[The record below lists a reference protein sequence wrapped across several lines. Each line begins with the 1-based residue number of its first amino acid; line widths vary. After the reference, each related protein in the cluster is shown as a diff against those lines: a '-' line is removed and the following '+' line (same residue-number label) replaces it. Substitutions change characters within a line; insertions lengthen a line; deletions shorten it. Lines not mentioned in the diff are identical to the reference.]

1 MSLQKII
8 FHTITNKMMQYKIFH
23 ETAFKYTSAVSFS
36 HNLAKLKPVTNDVQT
51 LIEYDLS
58 VKPNTQNIS
67 EYIDYFGNTTVKI
80 FIKEFHEKLE
90 VTANSVVFIDEEKI
104 KSKLAAYEKIE
115 ITFKEL
121 QEHLENSLDPQVLF
135 VKQFLFP
142 SELINYPNEQI
153 LKYAKLS
160 FTKHTNLYFAVK
172 DFMQRIFEDFEF
184 VSGFSDISTPISTI
198 FEEKKGVCQDFASLA
213 ISALRALGIPTRYV
227 SGYIQTLP
235 PEGKEKLFGADASHA
250 WFSVYLGEYGWV
262 DFDPTNNKLPNE
274 EYILLGYG
282 RDYND
287 ITPLKGVV
295 HGSGSSTLDVRVD
308 VREV

>member
-1 MSLQKII
+1 M
-8 FHTITNKMMQYKIFH
+8 NKMMQYKIFH
-23 ETAFKYTSAVSFS
+23 ETVFKYSSSVSFS
-36 HNLAKLKPVTNDVQT
+36 HNLAKLKPATNDVQT
-51 LIEYDLS
+51 LVEYNLS
-58 VKPNTQNIS
+58 VEPNTQNIS
-67 EYIDYFGNTTVKI
+67 EYTDYFGNTTVNI
-80 FIKEFHEKLE
+80 FIKEFHEKLY
-90 VTANSVVFIDEEKI
+90 VTANSIVTIDEEKI
-104 KSKLAAYEKIE
+104 KNQLASYENIE
-115 ITFKEL
+115 ITLEQL
-121 QEHLENSLDPQVLF
+121 QEHLQTSLDPNVLF

-160 FTKHTNLYFAVK
+160 FAKHTNLYFAVK

-198 FEEKKGVCQDFASLA
+198 FEQKKGVCQDFASLA
-213 ISALRALGIPTRYV
+213 ISALRAIGIPTRYV

-295 HGSGSSTLDVRVD
+295 HGSGISTLDVRVD
-308 VREV
+308 VREVE